1 MVSSGRRVRAL
12 EPISKGVFVIDK
24 MHDYLTKEMAQNKHV
39 DSIFMLL
46 GIVFNLMML
55 AINSAAQSSKDQSFL
70 IVFFALGVLVTTIT
84 VAILLKGNDTRDK
97 LMKGLVAMYEDN
109 DVIKYLD
116 KSIMKNDA
124 ARNRLE
130 IVVIVATC
138 VTSIVIPILLKITY
152 KGEL

>member
-1 MVSSGRRVRAL
+1 M
-12 EPISKGVFVIDK
+12 IDK

-97 LMKGLVAMYEDN
+97 LMKGLMAMYEDN